1 MLLCGNRYCPAD
13 CFGEAQLDL
22 RFDVGANGAESFGLE
37 LGKLLADAA
46 DLFGGS
52 PIEETQTHVADA
64 GRQQSGE
71 LACCIGERWS
81 CWDSLT
87 NQWVK

>member
-22 RFDVGANGAESFGLE
+22 RFDVGANGAESLGLE

-52 PIEETQTHVADA
+52 PIDIEETQTHVAH
-64 GRQQSGE
+64 
-71 LACCIGERWS
+71 
-81 CWDSLT
+81 
-87 NQWVK
+87 